1 MTQPPESAPA
11 HAAGVHAGHAPDSG
25 SPWPALWA
33 MVIGFFMILVDNT
46 IVSVATPA
54 IIEDLRT
61 DYNSGIW
68 VTSAYLLA
76 YAVPLLI
83 TGRLGDRFGPKNVYL
98 LGLTIFTLASLWCGL
113 TDSIEGLIAAR
124 VVQGLGAALITP
136 QTMSVITRT
145 FPPDKRGSAMALW
158 GATAGV
164 ATLVGPI
171 LGGVLVDAAGWEW
184 IFFVNI
190 PVGVVGFL
198 LAVRLVP
205 VLPTHAH
212 SFDWLGVALSAA
224 GMFLLVFGIQEGERY
239 DWGTITGPL
248 SVPLLIATGVVVLAL
263 FVWWQGRTRREPLV
277 PLGLFRDRNFSVG
290 NAAIA
295 MVSLAITAMSLP
307 FMFYAQGARGWSPTE
322 SALFMTPMAVVLI
335 LLSPVVGRL
344 SDRVH
349 PRALTLVGF
358 GTAAVAMAWL
368 GRLVDPGTPA
378 WQLLLPMALFGVSNA
393 FLWAP
398 LSATATR
405 NLPLASA
412 GAGAGVYNTT
422 RQVAA
427 ALGSAAVAALIGAR
441 LTANGLGEVGTEP
454 AAAGGG
460 AMPAQVA
467 DAFSTA
473 MSEAFWLPFTA
484 FVVGLVAIL
493 FLERPRHQTVSSPRQ
508 TVVEPVPATAD

>member
-1 MTQPPESAPA
+1 MTQLSEPQQPGATSSTTP
-11 HAAGVHAGHAPDSG
+11 

-76 YAVPLLI
+76 YAVPLLV

-113 TDSIEGLIAAR
+113 TGSIGGLIAAR
-124 VVQGLGAALITP
+124 VVQGIGASLLTP
-136 QTMSVITRT
+136 QTMAVITRT
-145 FPPDKRGSAMALW
+145 FPAAKRGSAMALW

-190 PVGVVGFL
+190 PVGLIGFV

-205 VLPTHAH
+205 VLETHAH
-212 SFDWLGVALSAA
+212 TIDWLGVALSAA

-239 DWGTITGPL
+239 DWGTITGPI
-248 SVPLLIATGVVVLAL
+248 SVPLLIALGVVVLGL
-263 FVWWQGRTRREPLV
+263 FVAWQARVRREPLV

-290 NAAIA
+290 NVAIA

-322 SALFMTPMAVVLI
+322 SALFMTPMAVVLL
-335 LLSPVVGRL
+335 LLSPVVGKL

-349 PRALTLVGF
+349 PRLLTLVGF
-358 GTAAVAMAWL
+358 GTAAVAMRWL
-368 GRLVDPGTPA
+368 GSLVDPTTPA

-405 NLPLASA
+405 NLPMSSA

-427 ALGSAAVAALIGAR
+427 ALGSAAVAALIGSR
-441 LTANGLGEVGTEP
+441 LAANGLQGDASAFQSATGSS
-454 AAAGGG
+454 GS
-460 AMPAQVA
+460 MPAPVA
-467 DAFSTA
+467 EAFSRA
-473 MSEAFWLPFTA
+473 MSEAFWLPAAA
-484 FVVGLVAIL
+484 FVVGLVVVLL
-493 FLERPRHQTVSSPRQ
+493 FERPRHQGTA
-508 TVVEPVPATAD
+508 PATAPAQAAPAA